1 MNKMIFALS
10 MVAVAA
16 AGCSTMPRQEARHA
30 GNLGVESRG
39 ASSVHPKR
47 ARALVSG
54 PVVVKHLETEGDGAV
69 TLYLADD
76 PGIADRACPSAPAE
90 NEAPIA
96 FLERDEP
103 PHRSGRSGRQADLCR
118 RQRHAHDDGDA
129 GTRARPTTR
138 RRSPST
144 SRCARRSTRRDTGG
158 KAR

>member
-10 MVAVAA
+10 MVAAA
-16 AGCSTMPRQEARHA
+16 SVGCSTMPRQQARHA

-39 ASSVHPKR
+39 ASSVHPRR

-90 NEAPIA
+90 EAAPVA
-96 FLERDEP
+96 VLERESRVTDLVVP
-103 PHRSGRSGRQADLCR
+103 AGKRICAATSATHTLTVTWHARST
-118 RQRHAHDDGDA
+118 GDA
-129 GTRARPTTR
+129 PNESFDLAL
-138 RRSPST
+138 RSALDEV
-144 SRCARRSTRRDTGG
+144 R
-158 KAR
+158 